1 MLCRLACKGDARL
14 GCCQNCTAC
23 LSSKQKQPKTS
34 HLPQKFRYNC
44 TDVILT
50 RDKRTQVTDHE
61 RARSKAPSYLMRPI
75 AVLFLAD
82 FALAFLAAILSDSL
96 LECPGD
102 KVIFPCVLS
111 FSKASAA
118 GTLPLCQSLAKRT
131 GQACSTQAVQQ
142 QTHSEGPPGC
152 THEVSCTQKFDG
164 MLHVCDAAYNTTNT
178 ANCADQRC

>member
-1 MLCRLACKGDARL
+1 MHPL
-14 GCCQNCTAC
+14 GAAKTVLLC

-34 HLPQKFRYNC
+34 HLPQIVCYNC
-44 TDVILT
+44 TVVMLT
-50 RDKRTQVTDHE
+50 RDKRTQATDHE

-111 FSKASAA
+111 FSRASAA
-118 GTLPLCQSLAKRT
+118 VTY
-131 GQACSTQAVQQ
+131 
-142 QTHSEGPPGC
+142 H
-152 THEVSCTQKFDG
+152 
-164 MLHVCDAAYNTTNT
+164 
-178 ANCADQRC
+178 QRRP